1 MVETKND
8 LDIENEE
15 IEVTGEANNP
25 LSIEMDLQQLNINH
39 NLVCGIYI
47 YADKETGTAQ
57 VSKIGMPNLVE
68 VLENAY
74 LDWTLQ
80 NIEGCNG

>member
-1 MVETKND
+1 MVETND

-15 IEVTGEANNP
+15 IEVTGEANP
-25 LSIEMDLQQLNINH
+25 LSIEMALQQLNIDH

-57 VSKIGMPNLVE
+57 VSKIGMPNLIE
-68 VLENAY
+68 ILEDAY
-74 LDWTLQ
+74 LNWTLQ
-80 NIEGCNG
+80 DKERGNG